1 MTKRLTGRVNGGL
14 TLWHRYPNFVGFAVV
29 MLAVTAGLWPL
40 LSHARAL
47 LLGFDA
53 GAIVFLVLLIRRFG
67 TGEPLS
73 MRRRAAA
80 NEPDQGT
87 MTLLSFT
94 ILAVVL
100 TALVVELLGSA
111 GHDGAGVGLAAITL
125 LLAWMFANSLFTLH
139 YAHVYYLKSA
149 RADDS
154 GADTG
159 GLQFPIADGK
169 PDTTTATEPDYWDFA
184 YFAFVIGMTFQ
195 VSDVVITSKRLRRLA
210 LFHAMLA
217 FVFNIGVIALSVSL
231 VASVL
236 GS

>member
-1 MTKRLTGRVNGGL
+1 MTKGL
-14 TLWHRYPNFVGFAVV
+14 AMWHRYPNFIGFIVV
-29 MLAVTAGLWPL
+29 MLGVTAGGWPI
-40 LSHARAL
+40 LSRASAL
-47 LLGFDA
+47 LLGFDS
-53 GAIVFLVLLIRRFG
+53 GVIVFLTLLIRRFG
-67 TGEPLS
+67 TGEPVS

-87 MTLLSFT
+87 MTLISFT

-100 TALVVELLGSA
+100 TAVGVELLGSA
-111 GHDGAGVGLAAITL
+111 RHHGTQVGLAAITL
-125 LLAWMFANSLFTLH
+125 VMAWLFANSLFTLH
-139 YAHVYYLKSA
+139 YAHVYYLK
-149 RADDS
+149 ADS
-154 GADTG
+154 DTGGDAG
-159 GLQFPIADGK
+159 GLQFPTADGT
-169 PDTTTATEPDYWDFA
+169 PNSATATAPDYWDFA

-231 VASVL
+231 VATVL

>member
-1 MTKRLTGRVNGGL
+1 MTIWR
-14 TLWHRYPNFVGFAVV
+14 RYPNFVGFIVV
-29 MLAVTAGLWPL
+29 MLATTVAFWSI

-53 GAIVFLVLLIRRFG
+53 GAVVFLALLVHRFRDSQ
-67 TGEPLS
+67 PLS

-87 MTLLSFT
+87 MTLLSFI

-100 TALVVELLGSA
+100 TAVGVELLGSA
-111 GHDGAGVGLAAITL
+111 GHDGIGVALAAITL
-125 LLAWMFANSLFTLH
+125 SLAWLFANSLFTLH
-139 YAHVYYLKSA
+139 YAHLYYLKSGHGG
-149 RADDS
+149 DL
-154 GADTG
+154 G
-159 GLQFPIADGK
+159 GLQFPTEDNASHPRADNS
-169 PDTTTATEPDYWDFA
+169 PDYWDFS

-217 FVFNIGVIALSVSL
+217 FVFNIGVVALSVSL
-231 VASVL
+231 VAAVL
-236 GS
+236 GGQC